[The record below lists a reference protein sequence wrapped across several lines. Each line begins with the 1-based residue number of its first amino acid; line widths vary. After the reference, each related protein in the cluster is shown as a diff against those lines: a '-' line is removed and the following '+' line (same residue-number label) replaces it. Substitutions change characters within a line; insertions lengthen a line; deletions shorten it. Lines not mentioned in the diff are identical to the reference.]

1 MAEPQVIPVAKG
13 DGIGPE
19 IMDASLHVIM
29 EAGASIEPLFVEIG
43 EKAYLAGN
51 TAGISDETWEI
62 LRAHKT
68 FYKAPITT
76 PQGGGF
82 KSLNVTVRKSL
93 SLYANVRPAVGYHPF
108 VPIKHPGMDVVVI
121 RENEEDLYGGIE
133 HQQTPEV
140 VQTLKLIS
148 RPGSERIVRYAFEYA
163 RIYGRKH
170 VTCMTKDNIM
180 KLSDGLFRKVFEEIA
195 PEYPEIESDHWII
208 DIGTAKLADSPTD
221 FDVVVTLN
229 LYGDIISDMLGQI
242 SGSVGLA
249 PAANIGDDYAMF
261 EAIHGSA
268 PRHAGKGIVNPS
280 GLLLSGVMMLVHLGQ
295 QDVAE
300 RVHNAWLKTIEDR
313 IFTYDL
319 VRKAKTEG
327 MTEYTEVGTKEFVD
341 AVVARL
347 GQQPEHLTAVSYDK
361 SMGSIPRPVL
371 TDVRDAEMQLD
382 GVDVFIGEGKL
393 SADELGQQLERVAGP
408 EFNLV
413 IVTNR
418 GQKVYPGGFPETFC
432 TDHWRSRFQVP
443 DGATPPTHGDIRKL
457 LERIEAAGLEWI
469 KLENLYLIDGERA
482 YSLGQ
487 GQ

>member
-1 MAEPQVIPVAKG
+1 MSDMHIIPVARG

-19 IMDASLHVIM
+19 IMDASLRILM
-29 EAGASIEPLFVEIG
+29 EAGAALEPKFVEIG
-43 EKAYLAGN
+43 EQVYLSGN
-51 TAGISDETWEI
+51 SAGISTETWEI
-62 LRAHKT
+62 LREHKT

-93 SLYANVRPAVGYHPF
+93 SLYANVRPAIGYHPY
-108 VPIKHPGMDVVVI
+108 VPIKHPGMDVVII

-148 RPGSERIVRYAFEYA
+148 KPGTERIVRYAFEYA
-163 RIYGRKH
+163 RAYDRKR

-208 DIGTAKLADSPTD
+208 DIGAAKLADTPNE

-229 LYGDIISDMLGQI
+229 LYGDILSDMMGQI

-249 PAANIGDDYAMF
+249 PGANVGDDYAMF

-295 QDVAE
+295 HEAAG
-300 RVHNAWLKTIEDR
+300 RVHNAWLKTIEDH

-319 VRKAKTEG
+319 VRKAKGEG
-327 MTEYTEVGTKEFVD
+327 MTEYTEVGTEGFAD
-341 AVVARL
+341 AVVERL
-347 GQQPEHLTAVSYDK
+347 GREPEHLKVVSYNET
-361 SMGSIPRPVL
+361 MAEIPRPVL
-371 TDVRDAEMQLD
+371 TDVRGAKMELD
-382 GVDVFIGEGKL
+382 GMDVFLGEGVL
-393 SADELGQQLERVAGP
+393 SADEIGAKLEAIAGP
-408 EFNLV
+408 EFQL
-413 IVTNR
+413 IMISNR
-418 GQKVYPGGFPETFC
+418 GQKVYPDGFPETFC
-432 TDHWRSRFQVP
+432 TDHWRCRFEAA
-443 DGATPPTHGDIRKL
+443 DGADAPSHADIRNL
-457 LERIEAAGLEWI
+457 LERVENAGLKWI
-469 KLENLYLIDGERA
+469 KLENLYLMDGERA

>member
-1 MAEPQVIPVAKG
+1 MAELQVLPVARG

-19 IMDASLHVIM
+19 IMDASLHIIM
-29 EAGASIEPLFVEIG
+29 EAGAALDLKYIEIG
-43 EKAYLAGN
+43 ERGYLSGN
-51 TAGISDETWEI
+51 TSGISDETWDVIREN
-62 LRAHKT
+62 KT

-108 VPIKHPGMDVVVI
+108 IPIKHPGMDVVVI

-140 VQTLKLIS
+140 VQCLKLIS
-148 RPGSERIVRYAFEYA
+148 RPGCERIVRYAFEYA
-163 RIYGRKH
+163 RAYDRKK

-180 KLSDGLFRKVFEEIA
+180 KLTDGLFRKVFEEIA
-195 PEYPEIESDHWII
+195 PEYPEIESEHWII
-208 DIGTAKLADSPTD
+208 DIGTAKLADTPTA

-229 LYGDIISDMLGQI
+229 LYGDIISDMLGQL

-249 PAANIGDDYAMF
+249 PGANIGDDYAMF

-280 GLLLSGVMMLVHLGQ
+280 GLLLAGVMMLVHLGQ
-295 QDVAE
+295 QSVAE
-300 RVHNAWLKTIEDR
+300 RIHNAWLRTIEDR
-313 IFTYDL
+313 VWTYDL
-319 VRKAKTEG
+319 VRKAKGEGVTEF
-327 MTEYTEVGTKEFVD
+327 TEVGTKGFAE

-347 GQQPEHLTAVSYDK
+347 GQMPEHLKAVSYSE
-361 SMGSIPRPVL
+361 SMGGMPRPKL
-371 TDVRDAEMQLD
+371 SNVRDAKMELD

-393 SADELGQQLERVAGP
+393 SADELGEKLTNVAKP
-408 EFNLV
+408 EFRLV
-413 IVTNR
+413 MITNR

-443 DGATPPTHGDIRKL
+443 LGAATPTHEDIRKL
-457 LERIEAAGLEWI
+457 LERIEVAGLEWI
-469 KLENLYLIDGERA
+469 KIENLYLMDGEA
-482 YSLGQ
+482 VYSLGQ